1 MCKNMK
7 FHMEI
12 AEQIGDVIWSKNPS
26 CRCPTHEPHFWRRF
40 MINQAWE
47 ILPLGQSVRI
57 LNICAEEPAVATTF
71 KLPLSRNT
79 SAGRPVAPDTAPL
92 PLSFLP
98 PFGRETISPCP
109 GGCAPRGNAPHIA
122 AALAAAKTPQTESVS
137 TGIPL

>member
-1 MCKNMK
+1 
-7 FHMEI
+7 
-12 AEQIGDVIWSKNPS
+12 
-26 CRCPTHEPHFWRRF
+26 
-40 MINQAWE
+40 MINQARE
-47 ILPLGQSVRI
+47 ILPLGQTVRI

-98 PFGRETISPCP
+98 PFERETISDSPCP

-122 AALAAAKTPQTESVS
+122 AALAAEKTPQTESVS